1 MNSSDLRERLS
12 VILAQ
17 EEQSMVDWAAV
28 DQMLDRLS
36 SDLKESGASECP
48 HFVWHF
54 IADSDIR
61 AKDPV
66 YGDYQRQ
73 EVRRFVDT
81 GEYEE
86 SEEASPLGCWLVAG
100 LPGALAF
107 WLS

>member
-1 MNSSDLRERLS
+1 MNTCDLRERLS

-17 EEQSMVDWAAV
+17 EEQSVVDWAAV

-36 SDLKESGASECP
+36 SDLKESAAACP

-66 YGDYQRQ
+66 YGNHQRQ
-73 EVRRFVDT
+73 GCCQT
-81 GEYEE
+81 N
-86 SEEASPLGCWLVAG
+86 AHLSPIGGRVALRCG
-100 LPGALAF
+100 F
-107 WLS
+107 S

>member
-1 MNSSDLRERLS
+1 MTSSDLRERLS

-17 EEQSMVDWAAV
+17 EEQPVVDWAAV

-36 SDLKESGASECP
+36 SDLKESASECP
-48 HFVWHF
+48 HFVWHY

-61 AKDPV
+61 ARDHV
-66 YGDYQRQ
+66 YGDHQRQ

-86 SEEASPLGCWLVAG
+86 S
-100 LPGALAF
+100 
-107 WLS
+107 